1 VSSQVDICNLALSHL
16 GDSATVSSIDPP
28 EGSAQAEHC
37 ARFYPIALASLLELH
52 PWSFATTRAA
62 LAPVTNPA
70 SSYAYAYALPSDA
83 VNLLAI
89 LAADATDDFSS
100 PAQALAN
107 VYDNP
112 YARTIIGGGY
122 TPVDYSTELNANGQE
137 ILLTNQPGAMLRY
150 TRLVTDTAKFTPLFV
165 TTLSW
170 RLAADLAGP
179 VLKGQTGAAAAKV
192 CMTTMD
198 YWLARAKDSD
208 ASQRQAHPR
217 QQVGW
222 INAR

>member
-1 VSSQVDICNLALSHL
+1 MASQVDIVNLALSHL
-16 GDSATVSSIDPP
+16 GDGATVSSIDPP
-28 EGSAQAEHC
+28 EGSAQAEHA
-37 ARFYPIALASLLELH
+37 ARFYGPALASLLELH

-62 LAPVTNPA
+62 LAAVGNPA
-70 SSYAYAYALPSDA
+70 STYAYAYALPSDA
-83 VNLLAI
+83 LNLLAI
-89 LAADATDDFSS
+89 LAPDAKDDFSS
-100 PAQALAN
+100 PAQTIAN

-122 TPVDYSTELNANGQE
+122 TPVDYSTEINGDGQE
-137 ILLTNQPGAMLRY
+137 ILLTNQPGAVLRY
-150 TRLVTDTAKFTPLFV
+150 TRYITDTAKFTPLFV

-179 VLKGQTGAAAAKV
+179 VLKGQTGAAAAKT
-192 CMTTMD
+192 CMQTMD
-198 YWLARAKDSD
+198 YWLAKAKDSD
-208 ASQRQAHPR
+208 ASQRQSHPR